1 MVIHFLTSS
10 FHPRL
15 IRGTHFFEGKITLN
29 PRFFLRVPFRPFY
42 KNDLI
47 FKKFLSPSPGHF
59 YNLTKNCARRPTFLA
74 SLVEISPCKDV
85 CSSLHAEIKTACKE
99 ERTSLHAGISSAPAR
114 RLVCGAQITVRSKK
128 CPGEGKRNFKKF
140 QEISRYFKRV
150 SKKNQSVSSCP
161 DSLFQTPHYNL
172 EILRS

>member
-1 MVIHFLTSS
+1 MTW
-10 FHPRL
+10 
-15 IRGTHFFEGKITLN
+15 FF
-29 PRFFLRVPFRPFY
+29 
-42 KNDLI
+42 KN
-47 FKKFLSPSPGHF
+47 FLSPSPGHF

-74 SLVEISPCKDV
+74 GALEISPCKDV

-140 QEISRYFKRV
+140 QEISRYFKRF
-150 SKKNQSVSSCP
+150 SKKFRKSP
-161 DSLFQTPHYNL
+161 PALTLFSRPVTTTQRYWGLKIINIRMHFEMIFNKISGL
-172 EILRS
+172 KSEVFLLILLDFIKFY